1 MLCSGWYHRRSAQFL
16 NSDTFCSFPAWIFLY
31 IINASPR
38 RGSCLQLLSKARA
51 DTELPLLLT
60 KRLSDRGCTSNT
72 ESKENCRGSNNVR
85 GKWGGRGKEGG
96 GSQYL
101 CQIRVAHFSLFHVAL
116 KIGFTFVDVP
126 FLVALS

>member
-1 MLCSGWYHRRSAQFL
+1 MLCSGWYHHRSTQFL

-72 ESKENCRGSNNVR
+72 ESKEKCRGSNNVR

-96 GSQYL
+96 GGGGLNIPAKLGWLTFPSFT
-101 CQIRVAHFSLFHVAL
+101 CRPKNRVHVCR
-116 KIGFTFVDVP
+116 VSP
-126 FLVALS
+126 F